1 MTRTEK
7 KSERRGVSDRILRRE
22 RRRTLPFLLPS
33 ILGVAVFFIAPMF
46 VVLYQSVVDN
56 PFNQAFVGLD
66 NFIAILKNTAFQ
78 RAMKNTGMFS
88 AVAVPLAVILPLLFA
103 MLLMKKIPGKSFLR
117 TMLISPLMVPVASV
131 VLIWEVLF
139 HQNGAV
145 NELLSVFG
153 AAGIDWFKS
162 DWSQITIVLLFL
174 WKNVGYNMILFMAA
188 LAGIPKDVL
197 EAAELDGAG
206 NLRTFFRIKLPYL
219 SSSIFFVGILS
230 LINSFKVFREIYLLT
245 GDYPYDTLYMLQHFM
260 NNMFKSLDYQ
270 RLSCGAILMAI
281 AMTVIIGV
289 LFVID
294 EKLGQSIEE

>member
-1 MTRTEK
+1 MARLRQ
-7 KSERRGVSDRILRRE
+7 KSPKAAPADRILRRE
-22 RRRTLPFLLPS
+22 RWRTLPFLFPS
-33 ILGVAVFFIAPMF
+33 ILGVAVFFIAPLF
-46 VVLYQSVVDN
+46 VVLYQSFIDN
-56 PFNQAFVGLD
+56 PFNQSFAGLD
-66 NFIAILKNTAFQ
+66 NYVAILKNTAFQ
-78 RAMKNTGMFS
+78 QAMKNTGMFS
-88 AVAVPLAVILPLLFA
+88 AVAVPLAVIIPLLFA

-139 HQNGAV
+139 HQNGVV
-145 NELLSVFG
+145 NELLST
-153 AAGIDWFKS
+153 GIDWFKS

-206 NLRTFFRIKLPYL
+206 ASRTFFRIKLPYL

-270 RLSCGAILMAI
+270 RLSCGAVIMAI
-281 AMTVIIGV
+281 AMTVIIGA